1 MMETDMPIINNM
13 VAGAVC
19 YVCLIVMASAAQKLE
34 PSFNMPTCDE
44 FKDRLTHTKKRAG
57 IIVPDAEYEAHRNN
71 DDSSITWTISNYLD
85 FDANLQCK
93 DAMFRSMEIEPD
105 VFAEFDVAVAQRES
119 NMIGAS
125 IRAWTGWTKARVMVL
140 VNSLNTQVADDMRKG
155 RIYGEGRGNASFD
168 LPGGAIIRVSG
179 GGNGLHMIL
188 NSADE
193 EQRMLR
199 KNKQQE

>member
-1 MMETDMPIINNM
+1 LQIINNTL
-13 VAGAVC
+13 AGAVVC
-19 YVCLIVMASAAQKLE
+19 YVFVIVMASAAQKPE
-34 PSFNMPTCDE
+34 ISFHVPTCDE

-71 DDSSITWTISNYLD
+71 DDSSITWTISSYLD

-93 DAMFRSMEIEPD
+93 ESVFRSMEIEPD
-105 VFAEFDVAVAQRES
+105 VFTEFDTSVAQRES

-125 IRAWTGWTKARVMVL
+125 IWAWTGWTKDRVIAL
-140 VNSLNTQVADDMRKG
+140 VNSLSTQVAYDIHKG
-155 RIYGEGRGNASFD
+155 RIYGEGTGKASFN
-168 LPGGAIIRVSG
+168 LPGGAIIRISG
-179 GGNGLHMIL
+179 GGDGLHMIL

-199 KNKQQE
+199 KNMQ